1 MAETDTHTLLAVQE
15 DPTDKSHLA
24 VEEDLAWSVGDPA
37 RLQSDT
43 AQLHPDPTRLHSD
56 PVRLHSDTSRLVIS
70 NPSRL
75 QSDPAR
81 LEGVIAQ
88 SVGSSNITTVD
99 PPVLVELIVFSIHFL
114 LLYTVCLLLLFYLTV
129 IISHFL

>member
-1 MAETDTHTLLAVQE
+1 VAETDKSLLAVQE
-15 DPTDKSHLA
+15 NP
-24 VEEDLAWSVGDPA
+24 VWSVGDPP
-37 RLQSDT
+37 RLQSDP
-43 AQLHPDPTRLHSD
+43 AWLQSD
-56 PVRLHSDTSRLVIS
+56 PARLHSDTSRFQ
-70 NPSRL
+70 ND
-75 QSDPAR
+75 QAR

-88 SVGSSNITTVD
+88 TEGSNNITTVD